1 MIQIQLFYTL
11 LSTVCLSEVL
21 LYDGKK
27 GRCFDFSISWRTQHS
42 ISWLVFEKKSVE
54 AEKETQIKSLIDQSN
69 NRD

>member
-1 MIQIQLFYTL
+1 M
-11 LSTVCLSEVL
+11 VCLSDVI
-21 LYDGKK
+21 LYNGKK
-27 GRCFDFSISWRTQHS
+27 GRCFGFSISWRTQHS